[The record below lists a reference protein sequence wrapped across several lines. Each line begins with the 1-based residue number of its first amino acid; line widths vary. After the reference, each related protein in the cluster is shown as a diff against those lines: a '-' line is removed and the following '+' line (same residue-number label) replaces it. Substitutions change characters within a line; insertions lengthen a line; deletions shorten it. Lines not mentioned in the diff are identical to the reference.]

1 MTQLDNLVVYVVD
14 DDEAI
19 RDSMKMLLGT
29 AGLHVK
35 LYSSAVAFLD
45 DYDLIHTGCLV
56 ADVRMPEMS
65 GVELQKRLADMQS
78 PLSVILM
85 TGQGDVAM
93 AVAAM
98 KNGAVDF
105 FEKPFDDNA
114 LLERIREC
122 MENQR
127 QNLLRQAK
135 AEQANQLLASL
146 TPRERQIMELLV
158 NGKANKTIAAELS
171 ISARTVEV
179 HRARVMEKLNARSLA
194 DVVRIA
200 LDTDNFVS

>member
-29 AGLHVK
+29 AGLPVR

-45 DYDLIHTGCLV
+45 DYDLTHTGCLV

-105 FEKPFDDNA
+105 FEKPFDDNS

-135 AEQANQLLASL
+135 SEQAVQLLASL

-158 NGKANKTIAAELS
+158 NGKANKTIAAELN